1 MAMEMMMTGSIG
13 RRVDIAET
21 STAARAIPG
30 KDMTTSSTRMRVSAT
45 HLREVAA
52 TAPSTEATRSARP
65 VAVSPTTSE
74 TLAP

>member
-1 MAMEMMMTGSIG
+1 METMMTGSIG

-21 STAARAIPG
+21 RTAARAMPG
-30 KDMTTSSTRMRVSAT
+30 KDMTTSSTRMRVSAI
-45 HLREVAA
+45 HLRDVAA
-52 TAPSTEATRSARP
+52 TAPRTAATTRARP